1 MELVFLNYK
10 IGEEDINLVV
20 HHNIITGVINDVDNT
35 LYNLLGLKKIGKGQI
50 VINNQKISR
59 EDVYM
64 NRKRIAQVPDINIF
78 PSYLKT
84 VEDLMNDHFRL
95 FCLNVKNPL
104 KKIKDSLKIVGLDEE
119 YIYRDLVSLSSSERK
134 LVTIALGLLS
144 NPDTIILEEPF
155 KFLDM
160 KQEKRLYMLLEK
172 LKEQYNKTIII
183 KTEDAEVIYKYTDE
197 VILVKNNQILLDGN
211 TKEVFQR
218 VDYLKRNGVLIP
230 DIVMFT
236 YLAKRN
242 KEVKIDYHRDIRDLI
257 KDIYKHV

>member
-59 EDVYM
+59 EDIYM

-183 KTEDAEVIYKYTDE
+183 KTEDAEVIYKY
-197 VILVKNNQILLDGN
+197 LRKQNNIRYLENINLRED
-211 TKEVFQR
+211 TPLFVPVFLSNQKR
-218 VDYLKRNGVLIP
+218 NELKRYLIENKVYCP
-230 DIVMFT
+230 NHWGIPKEINN
-236 YLAKRN
+236 KR
-242 KEVKIDYHRDIRDLI
+242 
-257 KDIYKHV
+257 YKKL